1 MLSAEPK
8 DRSRFEFFRH
18 KIITFVKPGNMNSM
32 KQTIRLL
39 LVILIAAGG
48 THLFAQKSISL
59 GLKIAPNL
67 AWMNP
72 GEKEYK
78 FNGVAMGASFGFVS
92 DFFFS
97 PHYGLSTGFTFSF
110 LNGNL
115 TFPYSSAPDTGTMN
129 RKYNFRYLEIPVMVK
144 MKTKEYGRFSFYAQI
159 GFGTG
164 FRLKVQAHDEFIT
177 GSHGTLTDKSN
188 LSSDETTLIREAILV
203 GIGTEV
209 KLDES
214 FRLTLGLNYSNTLNN
229 VLKGNNTK
237 DPDLENRSSLNFA
250 ELSIGVLF

>member
-1 MLSAEPK
+1 MLSAGPK
-8 DRSRFEFFRH
+8 DGGVFELFCH
-18 KIITFVKPGNMNSM
+18 KITTFVYPVNTSSM
-32 KQTIRLL
+32 KQPIRLL

-48 THLFAQKSISL
+48 SHLFAQRSIRL

-78 FNGVAMGASFGFVS
+78 FNGVAMGVSFGFVS

-97 PHYGLSTGFTFSF
+97 PHYGLSSGFTFSF

-115 TFPYSSAPDTGTMN
+115 TFPYASAPDTGTMN

-144 MKTKEYGRFSFYAQI
+144 MKTKEYGKFTFYAQI

-164 FRLKVQAHDEFIT
+164 FRLKVLAHDEFIT
-177 GSHGTLTDKSN
+177 DVNGIRKDKFV
-188 LSSDETTLIREAILV
+188 LSSDETTLIREAVLV
-203 GIGTEV
+203 GVGTEV

-237 DPDLENRSSLNFA
+237 DPALENRSSLNFA